1 MVSHSRHIAKAVSWR
16 VIGSVDTIVIAWII
30 TGSIQ
35 VGAAVGGV
43 EIVTKTVLY
52 YFHERVW
59 YKWIKF
65 GVRDEY

>member
-16 VIGSVDTIVIAWII
+16 VIGSVDTMLIAWII

>member
-1 MVSHSRHIAKAVSWR
+1 VVSHSRHIAKAVSWR
-16 VIGSVDTIVIAWII
+16 VIGSADTMLIAWLI

-52 YFHERVW
+52 YLHERVW

>member
-30 TGSIQ
+30 TGSLQI
-35 VGAAVGGV
+35 GAAVGGV

-52 YFHERVW
+52 YLHERVW
-59 YKWIKF
+59 YKWIRF

>member
-16 VIGSVDTIVIAWII
+16 VIGSVDTIVIAWLI

-43 EIVTKTVLY
+43 EVVTKTVLY

-65 GVRDEY
+65 GVKDEY

>member
-1 MVSHSRHIAKAVSWR
+1 MISHRRHMLKAVSWR
-16 VIGSVDTIVIAWII
+16 VIGSVDTIVIAWLI

>member
-16 VIGSVDTIVIAWII
+16 VIGSIDTIAIAWLI

-65 GVRDEY
+65 GVKDEY

>member
-16 VIGSVDTIVIAWII
+16 VIGSIDTIAIAWII

-65 GVRDEY
+65 GVKDEY

>member
-16 VIGSVDTIVIAWII
+16 VIGSIDTIAIAWLI

-65 GVRDEY
+65 GVKDEH

>member
-16 VIGSVDTIVIAWII
+16 VIGSVDTMLIAWII

-35 VGAAVGGV
+35 VGATVGGV

>member
-16 VIGSVDTIVIAWII
+16 VIGSADTMLIAWII

-52 YFHERVW
+52 YLHERVW

>member
-16 VIGSVDTIVIAWII
+16 VIGSVDTIAIAWII

-65 GVRDEY
+65 GVKDEY

>member
-16 VIGSVDTIVIAWII
+16 VIGSVDTIAIAWII

-52 YFHERVW
+52 YLHERVW

>member
-16 VIGSVDTIVIAWII
+16 VIGSIDTIAIAWII

-35 VGAAVGGV
+35 IGAAVGGV

>member
-16 VIGSVDTIVIAWII
+16 VIGSIDTMLVAWII

>member
-16 VIGSVDTIVIAWII
+16 VIGSIDTMLIAWII

-65 GVRDEY
+65 GLEDE

>member
-16 VIGSVDTIVIAWII
+16 VIGSADTMLIAWLI

>member
-16 VIGSVDTIVIAWII
+16 VIGSIDTIAIAWFI

-43 EIVTKTVLY
+43 EMVTKTVLY

-65 GVRDEY
+65 GVE

>member
-16 VIGSVDTIVIAWII
+16 VIGSVDTMLIAWLI

>member
-16 VIGSVDTIVIAWII
+16 VIGSIDTIAIAWLI

-43 EIVTKTVLY
+43 EVVTKTVLY

-65 GVRDEY
+65 GVKDEY

>member
-16 VIGSVDTIVIAWII
+16 VIGSIDTILIAWLI
-30 TGSIQ
+30 TGSLQ

-52 YFHERVW
+52 YLHERVW

>member
-16 VIGSVDTIVIAWII
+16 VIGSVDTIAIAWLI

-65 GVRDEY
+65 GVKDE

>member
-16 VIGSVDTIVIAWII
+16 VIGSIDTIAIAWVI

>member
-16 VIGSVDTIVIAWII
+16 VIGSVDTMLVAWLI
-30 TGSIQ
+30 TGSLQ

-59 YKWIKF
+59 YKWIV
-65 GVRDEY
+65 GS

>member
-16 VIGSVDTIVIAWII
+16 VIGSVDTIAIAWII

>member
-16 VIGSVDTIVIAWII
+16 VIGSVDTIVIAWLI
-30 TGSIQ
+30 TGSLQ

-52 YFHERVW
+52 YLHERVW

>member
-16 VIGSVDTIVIAWII
+16 VIGSVDTMLIAWLI

-35 VGAAVGGV
+35 IGAAVGGV